1 MGQIALE
8 SGYMSCWSAGVA
20 LGILVLLLCD
30 GPGCGLHLDL
40 SDNGTAAGL
49 ARVRK
54 TAGEMDTIFVHIG
67 AKEITIPCK
76 SSEMDVVI
84 GMNPTY
90 NWSLEN
96 EGTHP
101 LSGDASLTLH
111 DFHTDDSGLYVCT
124 VSYTTDG
131 QLHTK
136 TFYHTVVGYHI
147 RAELHVL
154 LLFQCN
160 SCDEELTHGFLKTLR
175 EHLSEVVHHL
185 HCELLLGAISCFP
198 TMEKPLDEFNFQV
211 ELEVSPFGKG
221 WDKFCSPKADAL
233 EFDCYNGAVLS
244 NLQQAEE
251 AITIFMENN
260 KRFPLGEAPT
270 SRTSFVNTFVNFLEG
285 GTCLEGYGQTPELQ
299 ARCPDC
305 CTACPPGTYSV
316 AAAGNCVPCPNG
328 SYSLRYGATVCI
340 QCYHNGSTLHPAART
355 AAECMS
361 PEVPPT
367 HGFPAL
373 LVIFL
378 VLLLTCLCIIVLCC
392 WYFRRR
398 RKKKQD
404 SFPKGDGETK
414 QEKDVT
420 VLAVPDSPKD
430 DSPLLPSITLEN
442 PDKDDSPLL
451 PSPTL
456 ENAEKDDSPLLP
468 SITLE
473 NPDKDDSPLLPSP
486 TLENAEKYASPL
498 LPSITLENPDQEGV
512 MFPTPPNP
520 EEEPGGAILPP
531 LFELEEQ
538 PVIENVVFPSSSP
551 VSDFEST

>member
-1 MGQIALE
+1 
-8 SGYMSCWSAGVA
+8 MSCWSAGVA

-40 SDNGTAAGL
+40 SDNGTPAGL

-54 TAGEMDTIFVHIG
+54 TAGELDTIFVHIG
-67 AKEITIPCK
+67 AKEFTIPCK

-96 EGTHP
+96 EETHP

-260 KRFPLGEAPT
+260 KRFPLGEVMDRPRSYRHAVPT
-270 SRTSFVNTFVNFLEG
+270 AVVSG
-285 GTCLEGYGQTPELQ
+285 
-299 ARCPDC
+299 AA
-305 CTACPPGTYSV
+305 ACPPGTYSV

-328 SYSLRYGATVCI
+328 TYSLRYGTTVCI

-373 LVIFL
+373 LVIFV

-414 QEKDVT
+414 QEKEVT
-420 VLAVPDSPKD
+420 VLAVPDSP
-430 DSPLLPSITLEN
+430 
-442 PDKDDSPLL
+442 KDDSPLL

-468 SITLE
+468 SPTLE
-473 NPDKDDSPLLPSP
+473 NAEKDHSPLLPSP
-486 TLENAEKYASPL
+486 TLENAEKDDSPL
-498 LPSITLENPDQEGV
+498 LPSLTFENPDQEGV

-520 EEEPGGAILPP
+520 EEEPGGAVSPP
-531 LFELEEQ
+531 PFELEEQ

>member
-1 MGQIALE
+1 MGQIALK

-40 SDNGTAAGL
+40 SDNGTPAGL

-54 TAGEMDTIFVHIG
+54 TAGEIDTIFIHIG
-67 AKEITIPCK
+67 AKEFTIPCK

-96 EGTHP
+96 E
-101 LSGDASLTLH
+101 
-111 DFHTDDSGLYVCT
+111 
-124 VSYTTDG
+124 
-131 QLHTK
+131 
-136 TFYHTVVGYHI
+136 GYHI

-316 AAAGNCVPCPNG
+316 SAAGNCVPCPNG

-373 LVIFL
+373 LVIFV

-414 QEKDVT
+414 QEKEVT

-473 NPDKDDSPLLPSP
+473 NPDKDDSPLFPSP
-486 TLENAEKYASPL
+486 
-498 LPSITLENPDQEGV
+498 TLENPDQEGV

>member
-1 MGQIALE
+1 MGQIALK

-40 SDNGTAAGL
+40 SDNGTPAGL

-54 TAGEMDTIFVHIG
+54 TAGEIDTIFIHIG
-67 AKEITIPCK
+67 AKEFTIPCK

-316 AAAGNCVPCPNG
+316 SAAGNCVPCPNG

-361 PEVPPT
+361 PEAAAGTSAVE
-367 HGFPAL
+367 GRRNRIL
-373 LVIFL
+373 FL
-378 VLLLTCLCIIVLCC
+378 KVMA
-392 WYFRRR
+392 RPS
-398 RKKKQD
+398 RKKKSQ
-404 SFPKGDGETK
+404 SLLFRTPQKMTLPCCLLSLWRILTK
-414 QEKDVT
+414 MT
-420 VLAVPDSPKD
+420 LPCC
-430 DSPLLPSITLEN
+430 LLPLWRMLKKMTL
-442 PDKDDSPLL
+442 PCCLLLLWRILTKMTLPCFLL
-451 PSPTL
+451 PLWRILTKKVSCFQ
-456 ENAEKDDSPLLP
+456 LLP
-468 SITLE
+468 IQRKS
-473 NPDKDDSPLLPSP
+473 
-486 TLENAEKYASPL
+486 
-498 LPSITLENPDQEGV
+498 QVG
-512 MFPTPPNP
+512 
-520 EEEPGGAILPP
+520 
-531 LFELEEQ
+531 LFCRPFL
-538 PVIENVVFPSSSP
+538 S
-551 VSDFEST
+551 